1 MNLQTLI
8 PLVLKISVLLNVF
21 AIGLRATPRDVTY
34 LFRRPGEL
42 MRVLLSMNVIMP
54 LIAIALVFT
63 LDLAPEVKIALVLLS
78 VSPIP
83 PLLPNKIVKSG
94 GHDSYGLGLLIA
106 VALLAIIFV
115 PVAMEILE
123 RIFKLPMQMTAM
135 SVAVLV
141 VKTIVLPIGLGVALH
156 RVAPVLAERLAKPIA
171 QVAGIG
177 LLACVAAILVVA
189 APAIRSIADT
199 TALIALAAFVIV
211 GLGVGHF
218 LGGPV
223 PENRTALAISTA
235 SRHPG
240 IALAIAQVNF
250 PEQKLAMAV
259 VLLYLLVNALVS
271 VPYLFWTKRRN
282 AA

>member
-21 AIGLRATPRDVTY
+21 AIGLRASPGDVTY

-42 MRVLLSMNVIMP
+42 FRVLLAMNVIMP
-54 LIAIALVFT
+54 LVALALVFT

-83 PLLPNKIVKSG
+83 PLLPKKIVKSG
-94 GHDSYGLGLLIA
+94 GRDSYAMGLLIA

-123 RIFKLPMQMTAM
+123 RIFKLPMRMTAA
-135 SVAVLV
+135 SIAVLV
-141 VKTIVLPIGLGVALH
+141 VKTIVLPIGLGVGLR
-156 RVAPVLAERLAKPIA
+156 RVAPALAERLAKPIA
-171 QVAGIG
+171 LVAGIA

-189 APAIRSIADT
+189 APAIRSIAGT
-199 TALIALAAFVIV
+199 TALIALAVFVVV

-250 PEQKLAMAV
+250 PQQKLAMAV

-271 VPYLFWTKRRN
+271 MPYLFLTKRKN